1 MAVLQIRNMPDEL
14 KERLRAR
21 AEKADITMSDY
32 VIRLVRDDL
41 DKPTMQEWLARIQP
55 LAPPDRLS
63 ITPAEALAEARAEH
77 GIDVE

>member
-1 MAVLQIRNMPDEL
+1 MAALQIRNMPDEL

-41 DKPTMQEWLARIQP
+41 DKPTMREWLERVRAQP
-55 LAPPDRLS
+55 LRTDLNLTA
-63 ITPAEALAEARAEH
+63 AEALAEARAEH
-77 GIDVE
+77 GLDTE

>member
-1 MAVLQIRNMPDEL
+1 MALMQIRNMPDDL

-41 DKPTMQEWLARIQP
+41 DKPTMEEWLERVRALP
-55 LAPPDRLS
+55 LRTDLNLTA
-63 ITPAEALAEARAEH
+63 AEALAEARSEQ
-77 GIDVE
+77 GLDTE

>member
-1 MAVLQIRNMPDEL
+1 MQIRNMPDDL

-41 DKPTMQEWLARIQP
+41 DKPTMEEWLERVRALP
-55 LAPPDRLS
+55 LRTDLNLTA
-63 ITPAEALAEARAEH
+63 AEALAEARSEQ
-77 GIDVE
+77 GLDTE